1 MNNTQTFQSQLRPL
15 LFLTAIFFLNFS
27 IRIIISPLL
36 PTILQDMSLTGDQAG
51 SLFLVSASGYFITLI
66 CSGFISERLLHK
78 KTIGL
83 SAIVTG
89 FFFIITGL
97 CNSLTMMRA
106 GIFITGMG
114 AGLYLPSGIALL
126 TASISPQ
133 NWGKAIGVHEL
144 APNLSFLLSPI
155 ICEALLLF
163 MSWRSILMLTGM
175 VSVVLGIN
183 FLKFSKAVDFPG
195 QAPML
200 RAIVP
205 LLFIRSFWI
214 MIVLFT
220 MGVISSLGVY
230 AMLPLYLVNEHGMPQ
245 PEANTL
251 IALSRILTLP
261 VPFAVGWISDRYG
274 IKKTLSTALIL
285 SGLATLGIGLLSG
298 TGLKTVIFLQ
308 PLLSVSFF
316 PPAFSALSSIGAK
329 ETRNIIVS
337 LTVPAAF
344 LMGAGGAPA
353 LMGFLADR
361 GFFSMGFTGAG
372 IAILMFAFLPIF
384 LKFNEIPN
392 QNSVF

>member
-51 SLFLVSASGYFITLI
+51 SLFLVSASGYFITLV
-66 CSGFISERLLHK
+66 CSGFISEILLHK

-106 GIFITGMG
+106 GIFVTGMG

-126 TASISPQ
+126 TASVSRQ

-155 ICEALLLF
+155 ICEALLLM

-183 FLKFSKAVDFPG
+183 FLKFSKVVDFPG
-195 QAPML
+195 QAPMF

-220 MGVISSLGVY
+220 MGVLSTIGIYS
-230 AMLPLYLVNEHGMPQ
+230 MLPLYLVDEHGMLRSQ
-245 PEANTL
+245 ANTL

-274 IKKTLSTALIL
+274 IKRTLGTVLIL
-285 SGLATLGIGLLSG
+285 TGISTLGLGLLSG
-298 TGLKTVIFLQ
+298 TGLKAVIFLQ
-308 PLLSVSFF
+308 PLLSVAFF

-329 ETRNIIVS
+329 ETRNIMVS
-337 LTVPAAF
+337 FTVPAAF
-344 LMGAGGAPA
+344 LMGGGGAPT
-353 LMGFLADR
+353 LIGFLAAN
-361 GFFSMGFTGAG
+361 GFFSMAFIGAG
-372 IAILMFAFLPIF
+372 ITILMFAFLPIF
-384 LKFNEIPN
+384 LKFNE
-392 QNSVF
+392 

>member
-1 MNNTQTFQSQLRPL
+1 MKTTQTFQSQLRPL

-51 SLFLVSASGYFITLI
+51 SLFLVSASGYFITLV
-66 CSGFISERLLHK
+66 CSGFISEKLLHK

-83 SAIVTG
+83 SAIVAG

-97 CNSLTMMRA
+97 CDSLNMMRA

-114 AGLYLPSGIALL
+114 AGLYLPSGIALI
-126 TASISPQ
+126 TASVSRQ

-155 ICEALLLF
+155 ICEGLLLL
-163 MSWRSILMLTGM
+163 MSWRSLLMLTGM
-175 VSVVLGIN
+175 VSVMLGLS
-183 FLKFSKAVDFPG
+183 FLKFSKVVDFPG
-195 QAPML
+195 QAPMF
-200 RAIVP
+200 RAIAP

-220 MGVISSLGVY
+220 MGVLSTIGIYS
-230 AMLPLYLVNEHGMPQ
+230 MLPLYLVNEHGMLQ
-245 PEANTL
+245 SQANTL

-261 VPFAVGWISDRYG
+261 ATFAVGWISDRYG
-274 IKKTLSTALIL
+274 IKKILSTVLIL
-285 SGLATLGIGLLSG
+285 SGISTLGIGLLSG
-298 TGLKTVIFLQ
+298 TELKIVIFLQ
-308 PLLSVSFF
+308 PLLSVCFF

-329 ETRNIIVS
+329 ETRNIMVS
-337 LTVPAAF
+337 FTVPVAF
-344 LMGAGGAPA
+344 LIGGGGAPI
-353 LMGFLADR
+353 LIGFLAAN
-361 GFFSMGFTGAG
+361 GFFSMGFVCAG

-384 LKFNEIPN
+384 LKFNE
-392 QNSVF
+392 

>member
-51 SLFLVSASGYFITLI
+51 SLFLVSASGYFITLV
-66 CSGFISERLLHK
+66 CSGFISEILLHK

-89 FFFIITGL
+89 FFFIITGV

-114 AGLYLPSGIALL
+114 AGLYLPSGIALI
-126 TASISPQ
+126 TAAVSRQ
-133 NWGKAIGVHEL
+133 NWGKALGVHEL
-144 APNLSFLLSPI
+144 APNLSFLLVPI
-155 ICEALLLF
+155 ICEALLLL

-175 VSVVLGIN
+175 VSVVLGIS
-183 FLKFSKAVDFPG
+183 FLKFSKVVDFPG
-195 QAPML
+195 QAPMF
-200 RAIVP
+200 RAIIP

-220 MGVISSLGVY
+220 MGVLSTIGIYS
-230 AMLPLYLVNEHGMPQ
+230 MLPLYLVDEHGMLQ
-245 PEANTL
+245 SQANTL

-261 VPFAVGWISDRYG
+261 VAFTVGWISDRYG
-274 IKKTLSTALIL
+274 IKRTLSTVLIL
-285 SGLATLGIGLLSG
+285 TGIFTLGLGVLTG

-308 PLLSVSFF
+308 PLLSVAFF

-337 LTVPAAF
+337 FTVPVAF
-344 LMGAGGAPA
+344 LIGGGAAPT
-353 LMGFLADR
+353 LIGFLAAN
-361 GFFSMGFTGAG
+361 GFFSMGFIGAG
-372 IAILMFAFLPIF
+372 ITILMFAFLPIF
-384 LKFNEIPN
+384 LKFNE
-392 QNSVF
+392 

>member
-51 SLFLVSASGYFITLI
+51 SLFLVSASGYFITLV
-66 CSGFISERLLHK
+66 CSGFISEILLHK
-78 KTIGL
+78 KTVGL

-97 CNSLTMMRA
+97 CNSLAMMRA
-106 GIFITGMG
+106 GLFITGMG
-114 AGLYLPSGIALL
+114 AGLYLPSGIALI
-126 TASISPQ
+126 TASVSRQ
-133 NWGKAIGVHEL
+133 NWGKVIGVHEL
-144 APNLSFLLSPI
+144 APNLSYLLSPI
-155 ICEALLLF
+155 ICEALLLW

-183 FLKFSKAVDFPG
+183 FLKFSKVVDFPG
-195 QAPML
+195 QAPMF

-220 MGVISSLGVY
+220 MGVLSTIGIYS
-230 AMLPLYLVNEHGMPQ
+230 MLPLYLVDEHGMLQ
-245 PEANTL
+245 SQANTL
-251 IALSRILTLP
+251 IALSRVLTLP
-261 VPFAVGWISDRYG
+261 VAFAVGWISDRYG
-274 IKKTLSTALIL
+274 IKKTLSTVLIL
-285 SGLATLGIGLLSG
+285 TGVTTLGLGLLSG
-298 TGLKTVIFLQ
+298 TGLKAVILLQ

-316 PPAFSALSSIGAK
+316 PPGFSALSSIGAK

-337 LTVPAAF
+337 FTVPVAF
-344 LMGAGGAPA
+344 LLGGGGAPT
-353 LMGFLADR
+353 LIGFLAAN
-361 GFFSMGFTGAG
+361 GFFSMGFIGAG
-372 IAILMFAFLPIF
+372 ITILMFAFLPIF
-384 LKFNEIPN
+384 LKFNE
-392 QNSVF
+392 